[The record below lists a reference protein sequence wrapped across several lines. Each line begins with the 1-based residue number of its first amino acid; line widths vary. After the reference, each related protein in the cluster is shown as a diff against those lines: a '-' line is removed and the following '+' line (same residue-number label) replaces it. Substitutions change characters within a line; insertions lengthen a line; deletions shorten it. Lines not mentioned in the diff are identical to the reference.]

1 MVILHFIL
9 SFFYFQEETRFI
21 IESSKI
27 EFYSY
32 APLEDIQAVNTES
45 IGAIDI
51 ESGEF
56 VIKIPV
62 SSFEFPNKLMQK
74 HFNDSYLETDIYPEC
89 IFRGKLNE
97 NSASGEITLHGVT
110 KKIEIPISK
119 TINEENIIISTDFK
133 ILLKDHKIKIPR
145 LLFQNIAEEIEIKV
159 SSEFIKYKKE

>member
-1 MVILHFIL
+1 MVVLYFIL
-9 SFFYFQEETRFI
+9 SLFSIEQENRYI
-21 IESSKI
+21 IQNSKI

-45 IGAIDI
+45 VGAIDI

-56 VIKIPV
+56 IIKIPV
-62 SSFEFPNKLMQK
+62 NSFEFPNKLMQK

-145 LLFQNIAEEIEIKV
+145 LLFQNIAEEIEVKV
-159 SSEFIKYKKE
+159 SSEFIKYKQE

>member
-1 MVILHFIL
+1 MVVLYFIL
-9 SFFYFQEETRFI
+9 SLFSIGQANRYI
-21 IESSKI
+21 IQNSKN

-45 IGAIDI
+45 VGAIDI

-56 VIKIPV
+56 IIKIPV
-62 SSFEFPNKLMQK
+62 NSFEFPNKLMQK

>member
-1 MVILHFIL
+1 MVAVYFIL
-9 SFFYFQEETRFI
+9 SLFSIEQENRYI
-21 IESSKI
+21 IQTSKI

-45 IGAIDI
+45 VGAIDI

-56 VIKIPV
+56 IIKIPV
-62 SSFEFPNKLMQK
+62 NSFEFPNKLMQK

>member
-1 MVILHFIL
+1 MVVLYFIL
-9 SFFYFQEETRFI
+9 SLFSIEQENRYI
-21 IESSKI
+21 IQNSKI

-45 IGAIDI
+45 VGAIDI

-56 VIKIPV
+56 IIKIPV
-62 SSFEFPNKLMQK
+62 NSFEFPNKLMQK

-119 TINEENIIISTDFK
+119 TINEENIIICTDFK

>member
-1 MVILHFIL
+1 MVVIYFIL
-9 SFFYFQEETRFI
+9 SLFSIEQENRYI
-21 IESSKI
+21 IHNSKI
-27 EFYSY
+27 EYYSY

-45 IGAIDI
+45 VGAIDI

-56 VIKIPV
+56 IIKIPV
-62 SSFEFPNKLMQK
+62 NAFEFPNKLMQK

-145 LLFQNIAEEIEIKV
+145 LLFQNIAEEIEVKV
-159 SSEFIKYKKE
+159 SSEFIKYKQE

>member
-1 MVILHFIL
+1 MVVLYFIL
-9 SFFYFQEETRFI
+9 SLFSIEQENRYI
-21 IESSKI
+21 IQNSKI

-45 IGAIDI
+45 VGAIDI

-56 VIKIPV
+56 IIKIPV
-62 SSFEFPNKLMQK
+62 NSFEFPNKLMQK

-89 IFRGKLNE
+89 IFRGKINE

>member
-1 MVILHFIL
+1 MVVLYFIL
-9 SFFYFQEETRFI
+9 SLFSIEQENRYI
-21 IESSKI
+21 IQNSKI

-45 IGAIDI
+45 VGAIDI

-56 VIKIPV
+56 IIKIPV
-62 SSFEFPNKLMQK
+62 NSFEFPNKLMQK

-89 IFRGKLNE
+89 IFRGKINE

-159 SSEFIKYKKE
+159 NSEFIKYKKE

>member
-1 MVILHFIL
+1 MVVLYFIL
-9 SFFYFQEETRFI
+9 SLFSIEQENRYI
-21 IESSKI
+21 IQNSKI

-45 IGAIDI
+45 VGAIDI

-56 VIKIPV
+56 IIKIPV
-62 SSFEFPNKLMQK
+62 NSFEFPNKLMQK

-89 IFRGKLNE
+89 IFRGKINE

-159 SSEFIKYKKE
+159 SSEFIKYKQE

>member
-1 MVILHFIL
+1 MVVIYFIL
-9 SFFYFQEETRFI
+9 SLFSIEQENRYI
-21 IESSKI
+21 IHNSKI

-32 APLEDIQAVNTES
+32 ASLEDIQAVNTES
-45 IGAIDI
+45 VGAIDI

-56 VIKIPV
+56 IIKIPV
-62 SSFEFPNKLMQK
+62 NSFEFPNKLMQK

-89 IFRGKLNE
+89 IFRGKINE

>member
-1 MVILHFIL
+1 MVVLYFIL
-9 SFFYFQEETRFI
+9 SLFSIEQENRYI
-21 IESSKI
+21 IQNSKI

-45 IGAIDI
+45 VGAIDI

-56 VIKIPV
+56 IIKIPV
-62 SSFEFPNKLMQK
+62 NSFKFPNKLMQK

-89 IFRGKLNE
+89 IFRGKINE

>member
-1 MVILHFIL
+1 MVVLYFIL
-9 SFFYFQEETRFI
+9 SLFSIEQENRYI
-21 IESSKI
+21 IQNSKI

-45 IGAIDI
+45 VGAIDI

-56 VIKIPV
+56 IIKIPV
-62 SSFEFPNKLMQK
+62 NSFEFPNKLMQK

-159 SSEFIKYKKE
+159 SSEFIKYKQE

>member
-1 MVILHFIL
+1 MVVIYFIL
-9 SFFYFQEETRFI
+9 SLFSIEQENRYI
-21 IESSKI
+21 IHNSKI

-45 IGAIDI
+45 VGAIDI

-56 VIKIPV
+56 IIKIPV
-62 SSFEFPNKLMQK
+62 NAFEFPNKLMQK

-159 SSEFIKYKKE
+159 SSEFIKYKQE

>member
-1 MVILHFIL
+1 MVVLYFIL
-9 SFFYFQEETRFI
+9 SLFSIEQENRYI
-21 IESSKI
+21 IQNSKI

-45 IGAIDI
+45 VGAIDI

-56 VIKIPV
+56 IIKIPV
-62 SSFEFPNKLMQK
+62 NSFEFPNKLMQK

-97 NSASGEITLHGVT
+97 NSASGEINLHGVT

-119 TINEENIIISTDFK
+119 TINEKNIIISTDFK

>member
-1 MVILHFIL
+1 MVVIYFIL
-9 SFFYFQEETRFI
+9 SLFSIEQENRYI
-21 IESSKI
+21 IHNSKI

-45 IGAIDI
+45 VGAIDI

-56 VIKIPV
+56 IIKIPV
-62 SSFEFPNKLMQK
+62 NAFEFPNKLMQK

-89 IFRGKLNE
+89 IFRGKINE

>member
-1 MVILHFIL
+1 MVVIYFIL
-9 SFFYFQEETRFI
+9 SLFSIEQENRYI
-21 IESSKI
+21 IQNSKI

-45 IGAIDI
+45 VGAIDI

-56 VIKIPV
+56 IIKIPV
-62 SSFEFPNKLMQK
+62 NSFEFPNKLMQK

-89 IFRGKLNE
+89 IFRGKINE

>member
-1 MVILHFIL
+1 
-9 SFFYFQEETRFI
+9 
-21 IESSKI
+21 
-27 EFYSY
+27 
-32 APLEDIQAVNTES
+32 
-45 IGAIDI
+45 
-51 ESGEF
+51 
-56 VIKIPV
+56 
-62 SSFEFPNKLMQK
+62 MQK

-145 LLFQNIAEEIEIKV
+145 LLFQNIAEEIKVKV
-159 SSEFIKYKKE
+159 SSEFIKYKQE

>member
-1 MVILHFIL
+1 MVVLYFIL
-9 SFFYFQEETRFI
+9 SLFSIEQENRYI
-21 IESSKI
+21 IQNSKI

-45 IGAIDI
+45 VGAIDI

-56 VIKIPV
+56 IIKIPV
-62 SSFEFPNKLMQK
+62 NSFEFPNKLMQK
-74 HFNDSYLETDIYPEC
+74 HFNDSYLQTDIYPEC
-89 IFRGKLNE
+89 IFRGKINE

-119 TINEENIIISTDFK
+119 TMNEENIIISTDFK

>member
-1 MVILHFIL
+1 MVVIYFIL
-9 SFFYFQEETRFI
+9 SLFSIEQENRYI
-21 IESSKI
+21 IQNSKI

-45 IGAIDI
+45 VGAIDI

-56 VIKIPV
+56 IIKIPV
-62 SSFEFPNKLMQK
+62 NSFEFPNKLMQK

>member
-1 MVILHFIL
+1 MVVLYFIL
-9 SFFYFQEETRFI
+9 SLFSIGQENRYI
-21 IESSKI
+21 IQNSKI

-45 IGAIDI
+45 VGAIDI

-56 VIKIPV
+56 IIKIPV
-62 SSFEFPNKLMQK
+62 NSFEFPNKLMQK

>member
-1 MVILHFIL
+1 MVVIYFIL
-9 SFFYFQEETRFI
+9 SLFSIEQENRYI
-21 IESSKI
+21 IQNSKI

-45 IGAIDI
+45 VGAIDI

-56 VIKIPV
+56 IIKIPV
-62 SSFEFPNKLMQK
+62 NSFKFPNKLMQK

-89 IFRGKLNE
+89 IFRGKINE

>member
-1 MVILHFIL
+1 MVVLYFIL
-9 SFFYFQEETRFI
+9 SLFSIEQENRYI
-21 IESSKI
+21 IQNSKI

-45 IGAIDI
+45 VGAIDI

-56 VIKIPV
+56 IIKIPV
-62 SSFEFPNKLMQK
+62 NSFEFPNKLMQK

-89 IFRGKLNE
+89 IFRGKINE

-145 LLFQNIAEEIEIKV
+145 LLFQNIAEEIEVKV
-159 SSEFIKYKKE
+159 SSEFIKYKQE